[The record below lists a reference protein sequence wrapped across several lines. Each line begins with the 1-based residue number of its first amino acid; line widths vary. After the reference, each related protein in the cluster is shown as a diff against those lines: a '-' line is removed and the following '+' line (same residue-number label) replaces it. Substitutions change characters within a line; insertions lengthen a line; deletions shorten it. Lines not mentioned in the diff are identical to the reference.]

1 MKVPQPHRLS
11 TFWGFKIAI
20 RNFFGS
26 LPYGAPLLGCV
37 SYNFREILSLVNL
50 QFNDEA

>member
-20 RNFFGS
+20 SIFQGS
-26 LPYGAPLLGCV
+26 LHYGAPFLGCV
-37 SYNFREILSLVNL
+37 SYNFKAILSLVNL